1 MDGEAKIKTHKETR
15 KLLMNAKDTGQ
26 KAAGYKR
33 AVQKVKRTDLYL
45 LVK

>member
-26 KAAGYKR
+26 KAAIR